1 MKLNA
6 LILAAAAALAFQ
18 AQATEFRS
26 SDVHNSDDY
35 PTAVS
40 YTHLTLPTN

>member
-1 MKLNA
+1 MKLKTLVPA
-6 LILAAAAALAFQ
+6 LAAALAFS

-35 PTAVS
+35 PTVAAVK
-40 YTHLTLPTN
+40 YMCDLL